1 MNNWKEEIC
10 IFIAWRKSALDY
22 SQHHQ
27 RQILNDY
34 NFACYRIHFNFVI
47 TCGISL
53 WHLSSKLHVVLN
65 KSIEIADFY
74 FWVFLSHFAVCIK
87 FIAQCFFSI
96 LLNNSIHYCTQFFYF
111 LWQINCNLWRGQ
123 NCYYSIYFQ
132 SDHSHFSLFFIME
145 KGLMKWGIKGPQFP
159 LTSSFHVF
167 VKEKKNV
174 IIALEL
180 QTRVYEKLLLHP
192 QKNRKNPF

>member
-34 NFACYRIHFNFVI
+34 NFACYRKHFNFVI

-96 LLNNSIHYCTQFFYF
+96 LLNNSIHYWTQFF
-111 LWQINCNLWRGQ
+111 L
-123 NCYYSIYFQ
+123 
-132 SDHSHFSLFFIME
+132 FSMANKLQFM
-145 KGLMKWGIKGPQFP
+145 KG
-159 LTSSFHVF
+159 S
-167 VKEKKNV
+167 
-174 IIALEL
+174 
-180 QTRVYEKLLLHP
+180 KLLLFHLLSIGSF
-192 QKNRKNPF
+192 PFFIIFYYGERINEMRD